1 MDNNIF
7 ERLKAIAVND
17 IGIDADI
24 VKPESD
30 IVKDLKLDSFD
41 IVDLLMGVE
50 EEFGV
55 VIDEGS
61 VADIKTVADVVA
73 FIENA
78 K

>member
-7 ERLKAIAVND
+7 ERLKAIA
-17 IGIDADI
+17 
-24 VKPESD
+24 

-41 IVDLLMGVE
+41 IVDLLMSVE